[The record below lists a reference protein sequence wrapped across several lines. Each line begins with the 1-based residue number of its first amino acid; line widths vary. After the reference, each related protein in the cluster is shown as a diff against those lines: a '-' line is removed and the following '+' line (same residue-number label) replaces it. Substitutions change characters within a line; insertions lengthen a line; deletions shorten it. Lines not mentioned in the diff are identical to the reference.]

1 MGQRRTAVRRRSIE
15 ARVNADASTIAPAPA
30 PLDSVEQLVARARRL
45 WTRGEIR
52 RSLSV
57 LREACNEDEWRART
71 WTILAA
77 RLTEAGLRE
86 EAAQA
91 FTRARWLRRRAGDGA
106 RAAVTERIAA
116 RAAA

>member
-1 MGQRRTAVRRRSIE
+1 MSRRRTAASGRAIE
-15 ARVNADASTIAPAPA
+15 AQATHAAPV
-30 PLDSVEQLVARARRL
+30 PLDAVEQLVARARRL
-45 WTRGEIR
+45 WARGDQR

-71 WTILAA
+71 WTIFAA
-77 RLTEAGLRE
+77 RLVQAGLRD

-91 FTRARWLRRRAGDGA
+91 FTRARWLRKRAGDGR
-106 RAAVTERIAA
+106 RAAVTEQLAA

>member
-1 MGQRRTAVRRRSIE
+1 MEASANAISPASI
-15 ARVNADASTIAPAPA
+15 
-30 PLDSVEQLVARARRL
+30 DSVEQLVVRARRL

-52 RSLSV
+52 RSLSM

-71 WTILAA
+71 WTIFAA
-77 RLTEAGLRE
+77 RLAEAGLRD

-91 FTRARWLRRRAGDGA
+91 FTRARWLRKRAGDGA
-106 RAAVTERIAA
+106 RAAVTEQLAA

>member
-1 MGQRRTAVRRRSIE
+1 ME
-15 ARVNADASTIAPAPA
+15 VNANANPPVPI
-30 PLDSVEQLVARARRL
+30 DSVEQLVMRARRL
-45 WTRGEIR
+45 WTRGDHR
-52 RSLSV
+52 ASLAV

-77 RLTEAGLRE
+77 RLAEAGLRD

-91 FTRARWLRRRAGDGA
+91 FTRARWLRKRAGDGA
-106 RAAVTERIAA
+106 RAAITEQLAA